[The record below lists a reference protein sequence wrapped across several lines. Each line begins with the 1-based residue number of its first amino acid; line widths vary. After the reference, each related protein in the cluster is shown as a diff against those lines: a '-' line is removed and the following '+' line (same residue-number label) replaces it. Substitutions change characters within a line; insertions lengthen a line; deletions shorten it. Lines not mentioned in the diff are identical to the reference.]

1 MLRNPKQRKQHIKNM
16 MQKIK
21 NIILGTLIFCSANG
35 TFAQPNYPAPTGVW
49 CSCPPTTGSGSGS
62 VDPAVASKSYVKGIL
77 VRVTWKDIETS
88 DNVYNWAL
96 IDNQITAAQSYGK
109 KISLAVGGGLNSPGW
124 LYSLGVQSISYTVP
138 FSGTIPIPWDATF
151 LTKWTE
157 FITELGNRYANDTT
171 IQLVYMTN
179 SSTNGFEMQLPFNP
193 TPSYTSIAYTDQKI
207 IDSWLQVIDAFD
219 SSFPNHYLTNDFHPV
234 NSSNAV
240 ADSIY
245 AYAKLNIGNRYG
257 ANGWWWTQN
266 NTTVYPSQ
274 FAILQNSTTANL
286 FTGIQMAHSGTTSAG
301 SFGTGGMPAA
311 LSLAISNNICY
322 WEIWNNDITNGSF
335 DTLLSDAVCSTV
347 LGVEETNSAESDLTI
362 FPNPSQNIFTLTLKH
377 NYIEAVE
384 VINELGQ
391 TIFREEN
398 IKKNQYTLYIENNID
413 GIFFLKVTDD
423 TKSISHRKIVLKK

>member
-1 MLRNPKQRKQHIKNM
+1 MI
-16 MQKIK
+16 QKIK
-21 NIILGTLIFCSANG
+21 KTILGALLICSTNL
-35 TFAQPNYPAPTGVW
+35 TFSQPNYPAPTGVW
-49 CSCPPTTGSGSGS
+49 CSCPPTTGTGSGS
-62 VDPAVASKSYVKGIL
+62 VDPAVASKSYVNGIL
-77 VRVTWKDIETS
+77 VRVVWKDIETS
-88 DNVYNWAL
+88 DNVYNWSL

-109 KISLAVGGGLNSPGW
+109 KISLAVGGGLNSPSW
-124 LYSLGVQSISYTVP
+124 LYPLGVQSISYTVP
-138 FSGTIPIPWDATF
+138 FSGTIPIPWDTIF
-151 LTKWTE
+151 LTKWTD

-207 IDSWLQVIDAFD
+207 IDSWEQVIDAFD

-245 AYAKLNIGNRYG
+245 AYAKLNIGSRYG

-274 FAILQNSTTANL
+274 FSILQNSTTTNL
-286 FTGIQMAHSGTTSAG
+286 FTGIQMAYSGTTSPS
-301 SFGTGGMPAA
+301 SFGTGGMPTA

-335 DTLLSDAVCSTV
+335 DTLLSNAVCSPI
-347 LGVEETNSAESDLTI
+347 LGIEESNSIEKNISV
-362 FPNPSQNIFTLTLKH
+362 FPNPSQSIFTITLKD
-377 NYIEAVE
+377 NFIEEIE
-384 VINELGQ
+384 VTNELGQ
-391 TIFREEN
+391 TIFRKEN
-398 IKKNQYTLYIENNID
+398 INNNQFTLDIGNIND
-413 GIFFLKVTDD
+413 GIYFLKVIDD
-423 TKSISHRKIVLKK
+423 KKAISYRKIILKN